1 MAQLKVFWTESA
13 IRQRNFIFEYWI
25 ERNQNYNFVKKL
37 NVQIKNVINL
47 LKKNPELGKQT
58 NYKNTRALIIG
69 HYSILYQKIDN
80 QIIITGLW
88 DNRQNPNQLLT
99 YLLKNR

>member
-37 NVQIKNVINL
+37 NLQIKNVISL

-58 NYKNTRALIIG
+58 DFKNTRALIIG
-69 HYSILYQKIDN
+69 NYSILYQKIDN
-80 QIIITGLW
+80 KIIITGLW
-88 DNRQNPNQLLT
+88 DNRQNPSQLLK
-99 YLLKNR
+99 YLLKK

>member
-1 MAQLKVFWTESA
+1 VAQLKVFWTESA

-37 NVQIKNVINL
+37 NLQIKNVISL
-47 LKKNPELGKQT
+47 LKKSPELGKQT
-58 NYKNTRALIIG
+58 DFKNTRALIIG
-69 HYSILYQKIDN
+69 NYSILYQKIDN

-88 DNRQNPNQLLT
+88 DNRQNPNQLLK
-99 YLLKNR
+99 YLLKK

>member
-37 NVQIKNVINL
+37 NLQIKNVISL

-58 NYKNTRALIIG
+58 DFKNTRALIIG
-69 HYSILYQKIDN
+69 NYSILYQKIDN
-80 QIIITGLW
+80 KIIITGLW
-88 DNRQNPNQLLT
+88 DNRQNPNQLLK
-99 YLLKNR
+99 YLLKK

>member
-1 MAQLKVFWTESA
+1 VAQLKVFWTESA

-25 ERNQNYNFVKKL
+25 DRNQNYNFVKKL

-69 HYSILYQKIDN
+69 NYSILYQKIDN

>member
-1 MAQLKVFWTESA
+1 VAQLKVFWTESA

-37 NVQIKNVINL
+37 NLQIKNVISL

-58 NYKNTRALIIG
+58 DFKNTRALIIG
-69 HYSILYQKIDN
+69 NYSILYQKIDN
-80 QIIITGLW
+80 KIIITGLW
-88 DNRQNPNQLLT
+88 DNRQNPNQLLK
-99 YLLKNR
+99 YLLKK

>member
-1 MAQLKVFWTESA
+1 VAQLKVFWTESA

-37 NVQIKNVINL
+37 NLQIKNVIRL

-58 NYKNTRALIIG
+58 DFKNTRALIIG
-69 HYSILYQKIDN
+69 NYSILYQKIDN

-88 DNRQNPNQLLT
+88 DNRQNPSQLLK
-99 YLLKNR
+99 YLLKK